1 MPTNRNARMPP
12 IVTNV
17 LTAFLGP
24 GSLKFVT
31 ALDIA
36 STPVKDDAPD
46 ENAFYSKNS
55 VTPGTAVPTV
65 ACICGSAWPV
75 ATFHTPTT
83 IIIINPIMN
92 K

>member
-12 IVTNV
+12 IVTINV
-17 LTAFLGP
+17 FNSILRT

-46 ENAFYSKNS
+46 ENAFNSKNS
-55 VTPGTAVPTV
+55 VTPGTAVHCCV
-65 ACICGSAWPV
+65 HMWLAWPV

-83 IIIINPIMN
+83 IIIVAIMN